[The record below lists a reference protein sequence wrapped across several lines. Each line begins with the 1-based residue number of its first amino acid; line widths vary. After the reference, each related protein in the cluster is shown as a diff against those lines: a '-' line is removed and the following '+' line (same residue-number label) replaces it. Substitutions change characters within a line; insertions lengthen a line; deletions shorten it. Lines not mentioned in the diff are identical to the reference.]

1 MKRNGLIISLIG
13 LGCIMGCT
21 QNIQKKNDNIIP
33 VKTMSV
39 QASSEAGTLTYVG
52 TIEESSGSQ
61 LSFSS
66 IGTVSQVLVDEGQG
80 VRRGQALAVLD
91 KTTAQSSYDMAKS
104 TLSQVQDAYD
114 RLKAL
119 YDKGSLTDVK
129 WIEIQTKLTQAQAGE
144 KIAAKNLKD
153 CILRAPF
160 DGYISERKVDEG
172 NNVMPGIGCFKLVKI
187 DRVKVKISIPEK
199 EISTIHKGQA
209 VNFTVS
215 ALEDKSFTGKV
226 SEIGVQADL
235 ISHTYDV
242 RLELANPGRVLLP
255 GMVCNATMVSKSRQA
270 TIIPQDAVK
279 IDGSDTF
286 VWIAKGNKAEK
297 RIVST
302 GGVSKDGVIITDG
315 LAEGED
321 VIISGQ
327 DYVSEGTKIIV
338 L

>member
-1 MKRNGLIISLIG
+1 
-13 LGCIMGCT
+13 MGCT

-80 VRRGQALAVLD
+80 VRRGQALAILD

-114 RLKAL
+114 RLKDL

-129 WIEIQTKLTQAQAGE
+129 WIEMQTKLTQAQSGE

-199 EISTIHKGQA
+199 EISTIHKGQE

-242 RLELANPGRVLLP
+242 RLELANPGRALLP
-255 GMVCNATMVSKSRQA
+255 GMVCNATLVSKSRQA

-327 DYVSEGTKIIV
+327 DYVSEGTKIKV

>member
-1 MKRNGLIISLIG
+1 
-13 LGCIMGCT
+13 
-21 QNIQKKNDNIIP
+21 
-33 VKTMSV
+33 
-39 QASSEAGTLTYVG
+39 
-52 TIEESSGSQ
+52 
-61 LSFSS
+61 
-66 IGTVSQVLVDEGQG
+66 
-80 VRRGQALAVLD
+80 
-91 KTTAQSSYDMAKS
+91 MAKS

-114 RLKAL
+114 RLKDL

-129 WIEIQTKLTQAQAGE
+129 WIEMQTKLTQAQSGE

-199 EISTIHKGQA
+199 EISTIHKGQE

-242 RLELANPGRVLLP
+242 RLELANPGRALLP
-255 GMVCNATMVSKSRQA
+255 GMVCNATLVSKSRQA

-327 DYVSEGTKIIV
+327 DYVSEGTKIKV

>member
-13 LGCIMGCT
+13 LWCIMGCT

-39 QASSEAGTLTYVG
+39 LASSEAGTLTYVG

-199 EISTIHKGQA
+199 EISTINKGQE

-215 ALEDKSFTGKV
+215 ALGDKSFTGKV

-255 GMVCNATMVSKSRQA
+255 GMVCNATMASRSRQA

-327 DYVSEGTKIIV
+327 DYVSEGTKIKV